1 MAPKNARKFKSKA
14 KRVSGSFSEPVEF
27 FDQTRFHVFQNFQ
40 KFDSLVKNRT
50 IWGERQVNLDEIDR
64 SVFQNLEFRN
74 YTD

>member
-14 KRVSGSFSEPVEF
+14 KRVSGSFSEPFEVF
-27 FDQTRFHVFQNFQ
+27 NYTRFHVFQ
-40 KFDSLVKNRT
+40 KFDSLVRYRS
-50 IWGERQVNLDEIDR
+50 IWGERQVNLDELDR